1 MSSLTVVLSTSLD
14 EVLRQTAASD
24 GRSIESIVNTAVS
37 EYLAWRDCPGSNSAI
52 RIGNIELVPVRRL
65 VRKNAVSVRLTPT
78 EFDLL
83 HYLML
88 HAGLPLTHTRLLRA
102 VWGIEYGSELEH
114 LRTYVRQLRKKLE
127 DNPAEPKYLLTAPY
141 YGYRFADVTEFGG
154 VLSQAKN
161 PKYGA
166 PSGCSLKN
174 VLRQKEL
181 RQSPFTPV
189 LRRVW
194 SYAKRKST

>member
-88 HAGLPLTHTRLLRA
+88 HAGLR
-102 VWGIEYGSELEH
+102 
-114 LRTYVRQLRKKLE
+114 
-127 DNPAEPKYLLTAPY
+127 
-141 YGYRFADVTEFGG
+141 
-154 VLSQAKN
+154 
-161 PKYGA
+161 
-166 PSGCSLKN
+166 
-174 VLRQKEL
+174 
-181 RQSPFTPV
+181 
-189 LRRVW
+189 
-194 SYAKRKST
+194 